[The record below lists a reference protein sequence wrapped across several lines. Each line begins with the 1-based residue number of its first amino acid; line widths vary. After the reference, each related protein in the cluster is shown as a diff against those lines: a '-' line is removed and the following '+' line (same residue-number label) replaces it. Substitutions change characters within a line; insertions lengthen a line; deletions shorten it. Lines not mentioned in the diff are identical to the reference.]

1 MSMLDI
7 EPTSVAAIVTYK
19 KRNQMFSSY
28 FLFLKTIRL
37 VHLFQVVPFQSHMLT
52 FMSWTSYH
60 SSLENGN
67 AKGFAKR
74 IHSFHCGA
82 RMCEDLAI
90 PSLQVMTWHTF
101 IL

>member
-1 MSMLDI
+1 MGCSPHI
-7 EPTSVAAIVTYK
+7 FVPENHT
-19 KRNQMFSSY
+19 FSA
-28 FLFLKTIRL
+28 F
-37 VHLFQVVPFQSHMLT
+37 FQVVPFQSHMPT

-74 IHSFHCGA
+74 IQSFHCGA
-82 RMCEDLAI
+82 SIYEDLAI
-90 PSLQVMTWHTF
+90 PSLQVMTGKDF